1 MAFLQCT
8 STMIL
13 KPTTKDLISAD
24 ISSPATSSLMAT
36 YMYGTYVRKYI
47 IPAQAA
53 ATLALE

>member
-1 MAFLQCT
+1 
-8 STMIL
+8 MIL